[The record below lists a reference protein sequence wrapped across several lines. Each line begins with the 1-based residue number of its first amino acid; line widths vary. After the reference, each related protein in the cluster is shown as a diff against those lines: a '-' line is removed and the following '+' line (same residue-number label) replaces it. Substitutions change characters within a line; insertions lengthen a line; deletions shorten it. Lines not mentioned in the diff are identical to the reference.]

1 MQKTNFYD
9 GLFILN
15 PEAYSRNPED
25 VSGAIAKTIESLGGT
40 VRVSR
45 LYEERKLAYQIDGH
59 RRGTY
64 WLTYFRLATDQLQV
78 LNRLFQLNNNVI
90 RFLITRVDSRLE
102 ETLVQHAL
110 QPAKT
115 EATEEAVAEAEQAD
129 DVYEEGEA
137 DENSAEA

>member
-45 LYEERKLAYQIDGH
+45 LWEERRLAYQIDGH

-64 WLTYFRLATDQLQV
+64 WLTYFRLATDQLQE
-78 LNRLFQLNNNVI
+78 LNRQFQLNNNVI
-90 RFLITRVDSRLE
+90 RFLVTRVDSRLE

-110 QPAKT
+110 NPAKA
-115 EATEEAVAEAEQAD
+115 EATEEAAEASDETD

-137 DENSAEA
+137 EENSAEA